1 MTKGFTFY
9 WRCQDNFFESS
20 RTRVTKE
27 VAAEIISILMPN
39 AVVTPESVNYVKY
52 AVKRATYELKSSK
65 WGEYCDIVGDDFVVG
80 KNISDYKF
88 QHYYKLSK

>member
-9 WRCQDNFFESS
+9 WRGQDNFFESS

-27 VAAEIISILMPN
+27 VATEIISILMPN
-39 AVVTPESVNYVKY
+39 AEITSEAINYVKY
-52 AVKRATYELKSSK
+52 AVKRATYELKNSK
-65 WGEYCDIVGDDFVVG
+65 WGKYCDIVGDGFSYG
-80 KNISDYKF
+80 GNISDYKY